1 MKLSAPIYVLRQRA
15 RRLSRTESIPL
26 HEAQRRIAREEGF
39 ASWSLMIS
47 RQPTAAAPRILQDL
61 QPGEL
66 VLLAARPQQGK
77 TQLGLELLAEAV
89 AQGRRGYF
97 FTLEYTHDDVVR
109 VARSCGLSVEGLA
122 VDHSDAIES
131 AYVQARLEGAQ
142 PGDVVVI
149 DYLQVLDQRR
159 ETPPVAEQL
168 EALAFFARCRGVV
181 MILISQ
187 VHRSFDASG
196 RDMPELEDVR
206 QPNPF
211 DVALFDRACVMHAG
225 QIELQTI
232 SASP

>member
-1 MKLSAPIYVLRQRA
+1 MQLSAPIYVLRQRA
-15 RRLSRTESIPL
+15 RKLSRVESIPL
-26 HEAQRRIAREEGF
+26 TEAQRRIAREEGF
-39 ASWSLMIS
+39 TSWSLMIS
-47 RQPTAAAPRILQDL
+47 RQPTAPAGRILKDL

-89 AQGRRGYF
+89 TQGRRGYF
-97 FTLEYTHDDVVR
+97 FTLEYTQDDVER
-109 VARSCGLSVEGLA
+109 LARSCGLSLEGL
-122 VDHSDAIES
+122 VIDHSDAIEG
-131 AYVQARLEGAQ
+131 AYIEARLDAAQ
-142 PGDVVVI
+142 AGDVVVI

-168 EALAFFARCRGVV
+168 TALGGFARSRGLV

-187 VHRSFDASG
+187 VQRSFDGSG

-211 DVALFDRACVMHAG
+211 DVALFDRACVIHAG